1 MKKKAVSILLSLI
14 MAASLLAG
22 CGTKDSVSDSGNSQS
37 GQSSQS
43 SSTEEKTLT
52 FWSIATES
60 DNMHSSYLKA
70 IEEWESNHEGYK
82 IKFETFENQAY
93 KTKIKSA
100 VAANE
105 LPDLFFTFGG
115 GFSQPFAESGKG
127 LPLDD
132 YYANYKDQL
141 PAAALKNQTYDG
153 KIYGSTFTT
162 PVSVMF
168 YNKKIF
174 EENNLA
180 VPTTYDELLAAVNTL
195 KAAGITPISTS
206 VKDTWVLGMLHDG
219 LTLKSAGP
227 TKLQNALLKQEGQSY
242 NDPDMLQS
250 AKAIVELNEA
260 GAFEEGATGLSNDEA
275 VQPFLDGQ
283 AAMFF
288 TGSWLGGDINTRSYD
303 KEAFGVA
310 PIPVV
315 NSDNATLGDFMG
327 GASDTIMVAKSTK
340 YPEVACDAAFEI
352 AKYISKNAYLE
363 GVAIPA
369 WNIDY
374 DDSAVE
380 PMTKEIAGYTT
391 KANSFTLWFDT
402 LLPAEDANKYLE
414 LLQQLYSGGIT
425 PEDYVKAMAD
435 QLDSTK
441 E

>member
-1 MKKKAVSILLSLI
+1 MKKKMLGLLLPLTL
-14 MAASLLAG
+14 AAGMLTG
-22 CGTKDSVSDSGNSQS
+22 CGGEE
-37 GQSSQS
+37 S
-43 SSTEEKTLT
+43 SSDEKTLT
-52 FWSIATES
+52 LWSIATES

-70 IEEWESNHEGYK
+70 IEEWEEKHEGYK
-82 IKFETFENQAY
+82 IKFETFENQSY

-105 LPDLFFTFGG
+105 LPDIFFTFGG
-115 GFSQPFAESGKG
+115 GFSQPFAESGKV

-132 YYANYKDQL
+132 YYENYKDLL
-141 PAAALKNQTYDG
+141 PEAALKNQTYDG
-153 KIYGSTFTT
+153 TIYGSTFTT
-162 PVSVMF
+162 PVSMMF
-168 YNKKIF
+168 YNKNIF
-174 EENNLA
+174 EENNIK
-180 VPTTYDELLAAVNTL
+180 VPATYDELLTAVTTL
-195 KAAGITPISTS
+195 KDAGITPIATS

-219 LTLKSAGP
+219 LTLKSAGA

-242 NDPDMLQS
+242 NDSDMLQS
-250 AKAIVELNEA
+250 AKAIVELKEK

-283 AAMFF
+283 AGMFF
-288 TGSWLGGDINTRSYD
+288 TGSWLGGDINTKSYD

-310 PIPVV
+310 PIPVL
-315 NSDNATLGDFMG
+315 NSENSSLSDFMG
-327 GASDTIMVAKSTK
+327 GASDTFMVAKSTK

-369 WNIDY
+369 WKVDY
-374 DDSAVE
+374 DDSEVE

-391 KANSFTLWFDT
+391 EANSFTLWFDT

-414 LLQQLYSGGIT
+414 LLQQLYTGGIT
-425 PEDYVKAMAD
+425 PEEYVKAMAD
-435 QLDSTK
+435 QFDSTK